1 MVREKYWNF
10 ILENWRLQ
18 IVPIFSKSIG
28 YQIIY
33 FVIEFVTDRWQ
44 IKIDFNIQEIVPI
57 YDIYYGK

>member
-1 MVREKYWNF
+1 MVREKFWNF

-18 IVPIFSKSIG
+18 IVAIFSKSIG